1 MGIDFTQK
9 NLSICEKSD
18 GISNQ
23 KCSHFGASFQSRD
36 GSELK
41 PQMPACSLCSGP
53 LRDHNG
59 RRCTFSETSYAGRQT
74 PARKCKNCREKMVR
88 MCACVRARARVR
100 VFRCPQR
107 TFASNLSGS
116 TGAKS
121 RGIMAAMPM
130 RHDTTQSPLATT
142 LILSA
147 TPNLKCTFSAKSCTM
162 GPHPECYSKPLGPKV
177 WPTG

>member
-88 MCACVRARARVR
+88 MCACVRARARARARACVSLSPAYLC
-100 VFRCPQR
+100 VKFEWIDGSEVEGHHGCNAH
-107 TFASNLSGS
+107 AS
-116 TGAKS
+116 
-121 RGIMAAMPM
+121 
-130 RHDTTQSPLATT
+130 RHDTVPSCHN
-142 LILSA
+142 
-147 TPNLKCTFSAKSCTM
+147 PN
-162 GPHPECYSKPLGPKV
+162 PERYPKPKMHF
-177 WPTG
+177 